1 MTEGGMLKKITEAMK
16 DLVTEANFDC
26 STTGISLQAMD
37 SSHVSLVGLLLR
49 ADGFDHFR
57 CDRNI
62 SLGINLGSMGKV
74 LKCCNN
80 DDIVTLKAEDNADA
94 MTFMFGAGPHF
105 DLPDR
110 VPRPLLSLP
119 FRSPPLLCTC
129 AENQS
134 QDRISDFELKLMDI
148 DSEHLGIPDTEYKCQ
163 IKMPASEF
171 QRICR
176 DLVRPASATQPR
188 SRRAQHL
195 SFRVSIRRPAQHRTA
210 PHSSNR
216 GAVCPTQ
223 AILGDTVTIAVSKD
237 GVKFSVAGEMGSGNM
252 TLRQNSSV
260 DTKEDE
266 QVSIQMEEPVNLNF
280 ALRYLNFFTKAT
292 PLSSTVILNLSKDVP
307 LVVEYRIEE
316 AGHIRFYLAPKIED
330 EQ

>member
-94 MTFMFGAGPHF
+94 MTFMFGAG
-105 DLPDR
+105 R
-110 VPRPLLSLP
+110 LSTYADCCAPAPALTA
-119 FRSPPLLCTC
+119 PPLTAPPLTAALCTC

-176 DLVRPASATQPR
+176 DL
-188 SRRAQHL
+188 
-195 SFRVSIRRPAQHRTA
+195 
-210 PHSSNR
+210 
-216 GAVCPTQ
+216 

-260 DTKEDE
+260 DTKEEE

-330 EQ
+330 EV

>member
-26 STTGISLQAMD
+26 STTGVSLQAMD
-37 SSHVSLVGLLLR
+37 SSHVSLVALLLR

-94 MTFMFGAGPHF
+94 MTFMFGAGHRSILSRLLRPAPSPPRA
-105 DLPDR
+105 LIA
-110 VPRPLLSLP
+110 RPLTAAV
-119 FRSPPLLCTC
+119 CTH

-176 DLVRPASATQPR
+176 DL
-188 SRRAQHL
+188 
-195 SFRVSIRRPAQHRTA
+195 
-210 PHSSNR
+210 
-216 GAVCPTQ
+216 

-237 GVKFSVAGEMGSGNM
+237 GVKFSVSGEMGSGNM

-260 DTKEDE
+260 DTKEEE